1 MKENS
6 WFIEKLVEPPLSD
19 EEAVTQKYSNYLN
32 GHDVEVLAKWKMCV
46 QLGSV
51 RRNGPKSQQSLANT
65 CTTY

>member
-32 GHDVEVLAKWKMCV
+32 GHDVEVLAK
-46 QLGSV
+46 
-51 RRNGPKSQQSLANT
+51 
-65 CTTY
+65 